1 MSGLGRR
8 IPGDFSHVS
17 KYPIRAIAPET
28 VATVNRALS
37 LPNYRARY
45 NQGAEGACVGF
56 SSSWMMSILNK
67 RFYDA
72 HWLWNEA
79 KKIDEW
85 PDTNPGDDNGTSVR
99 AACDVLRAQGHCRIY
114 RSKTEP
120 CNLQDGIAAN
130 RWATNVDEIRTAIAS
145 GNPVT
150 LGINWYSNFDTP
162 EDFAGSTR
170 YKQIGKGNLG
180 KIRGGHGICTFAAF
194 DKWQSFALV
203 NSWGLDYPMVLI
215 PYETVQ
221 RLINEDGEA
230 CLITDR

>member
-8 IPGDFSHVS
+8 VPGDFEHVS
-17 KYPIRAIAPET
+17 KYPIRAIAPKT
-28 VATVNRALS
+28 VATVNRALT

-56 SSSWMMSILNK
+56 SSSWMMSVLNK

-150 LGINWYSNFDTP
+150 LGINWYQDFDDP
-162 EDFAGSTR
+162 V
-170 YKQIGKGNLG
+170 KVGNEWWIAKDKKLTT
-180 KIRGGHGICTFAAF
+180 IRGGHAICCYGASDKRQAF
-194 DKWQSFALV
+194 KLV
-203 NSWGLDYPMVLI
+203 NSWGLDYPMVWI
-215 PYETVQ
+215 PYEVVQ
-221 RLINEDGEA
+221 RLLNEQGEG

>member
-8 IPGDFSHVS
+8 IPTDFEHVE
-17 KYPIRAIAPET
+17 KYPIRAIAPAT

-37 LPNYRARY
+37 IPAFVRAKY
-45 NQGAEGACVGF
+45 DQGKEGACVGF
-56 SSSWMMSILNK
+56 SSSIMMSILNR

-120 CNLQDGIAAN
+120 CNPQDGIAAN
-130 RWATNVDEIRTAIAS
+130 RWATNVDEMRTQIAA
-145 GNPVT
+145 GNPVV
-150 LGINWYSNFDTP
+150 LGINWYVEMDTP
-162 EDFAGSTR
+162 AKVGSR
-170 YKQIGKGNLG
+170 YWVAKDKKLT
-180 KIRGGHGICTFAAF
+180 KIRGGHAICTYAAF
-194 DKWQSFALV
+194 DRYQAFGLQ
-203 NSWGLDYPMVLI
+203 NSWGASYPRVLI
-215 PYETVQ
+215 PYEVVQ
-221 RLINEDGEA
+221 RLINEQGEA
-230 CLITDR
+230 CLVTDR